1 MKMTKDKMKGLISI
15 SLLVQA
21 ISMLILFLTQIRRRK
36 GLAFAFLGVGVV
48 SAGIAALLG
57 KFEYTDVDDEEEKK
71 SDETASE
78 DDDLDID
85 SDMLR
90 ADLAH
95 GTEDDD

>member
-1 MKMTKDKMKGLISI
+1 
-15 SLLVQA
+15 
-21 ISMLILFLTQIRRRK
+21 MLILFLTQIRRRK

-48 SAGIAALLG
+48 SAGVAALLG
-57 KFEYTDVDDEEEKK
+57 RFEYTDMDDEDEDEEDEEEKT
-71 SDETASE
+71 EEEASE